1 MLQLK
6 CSSIRFCSAK
16 VPLMEQDTFSEAS
29 CEQLLSTA
37 PEKAHGE
44 GTQQGGRGLTFP
56 SCHSSVRAVQVS
68 LEI

>member
-1 MLQLK
+1 
-6 CSSIRFCSAK
+6 
-16 VPLMEQDTFSEAS
+16 MEQDTFSEAS
-29 CEQLLSTA
+29 CEQLLTTA